1 MSRWESAT
9 RDSAQHLEESVDEL
23 EREEERLG
31 PQLELEVHL
40 RPLPRPISPPP
51 HTHTHTRP
59 APPGPHEQD
68 SPSASEG
75 PGRPVSR
82 SAVCKHFF
90 SKLQALL
97 QQTASIP
104 SANCKHFFSF
114 SRSVSLEA
122 PTAILRRRAG
132 HAAHSGRLP
141 SLCDRSHWN
150 LRNPFLSQC
159 EHQGRSVDT
168 WRRSDAPEF
177 CRWTRCSREHTN
189 AITLSWL
196 RSFSPDP
203 LGGVMGREREEDGAA
218 RTSISQSLRMDRIRS
233 LMSVCRCM

>member
-1 MSRWESAT
+1 MSWNERK
-9 RDSAQHLEESVDEL
+9 SVSGRSL
-23 EREEERLG
+23 NLRCTCARSPG
-31 PQLELEVHL
+31 P
-40 RPLPRPISPPP
+40 SP
-51 HTHTHTRP
+51 HTHTHTHTPVP

-68 SPSASEG
+68 SPPASEG

-82 SAVCKHFF
+82 SVVCKHFF

-132 HAAHSGRLP
+132 HAAYSGRLP

-150 LRNPFLSQC
+150 LRNPSLSQC

-177 CRWTRCSREHTN
+177 CRWPGLDVHASTQMQSRFPG
-189 AITLSWL
+189 S
-196 RSFSPDP
+196 DP
-203 LGGVMGREREEDGAA
+203 FP
-218 RTSISQSLRMDRIRS
+218 QIR
-233 LMSVCRCM
+233 LEG